1 MQVTLVYACYLCSM
15 KVLLLGNGGREHA
28 MAWKIAQSEL
38 CEQLFIAPGNPGTAL
53 CGTNV
58 AISVN
63 DFEGLLSFCNSNAVD
78 MIVVGP
84 EDPLVNGIVD
94 FFKTHSSIPVIGPDK
109 MAAQLE
115 GSKAFAKQFLIK
127 HAIPTASYKEITLQN
142 IQDGLT
148 YLDSHTMP
156 VVLKADGLA
165 AGKGVVICNSIE
177 EAKQELQS
185 MLSGKFGEAGN
196 KVVIEDFLN
205 GIELTVIILTDGKN
219 YKILPASKDYKKIG
233 EGDSGLNT
241 GGMGAVSPPPF
252 ATKEFIEKVEKEII
266 QPTINGLQQDNIQY
280 KGFLYFGLINVNGS
294 PYVIE
299 YNCRLG
305 DPETQVIIP
314 RIKSDVLKLF
324 IAVANNTLGDETM
337 EVDEK
342 VCATVILASHGYPG
356 IFEKGY
362 VIQGLENTENCM
374 VFQAGTI
381 LNTSGELV
389 SNGGRVMA
397 VTAYG
402 KNHQEA
408 LQLCYVNAGRIYF
421 ESRYFR
427 RDIGFDL

>member
-1 MQVTLVYACYLCSM
+1 M

-397 VTAYG
+397 VSAYG
-402 KNHQEA
+402 KNHQDA
-408 LQLCYVNAGRIYF
+408 LQLCYVNVGRIYF
-421 ESRYFR
+421 DSRYFR

>member
-1 MQVTLVYACYLCSM
+1 M

-28 MAWKIAQSEL
+28 IAWKIAQSSL

-58 AISVN
+58 AIAVN
-63 DFEGLLSFCNSNAVD
+63 DFEPLLSFCNTNAID
-78 MIVVGP
+78 IIVVGP

-94 FFKTHSSIPVIGPDK
+94 FFKTHSEIPVIGPDK

-115 GSKAFAKQFLIK
+115 GSKAFAKQFLFK
-127 HAIPTASYKEITLQN
+127 HAIPTAAYKEISVQQLESAYA
-142 IQDGLT
+142 
-148 YLDSHTMP
+148 YLDSHAMP

-165 AGKGVVICNSIE
+165 AGKGVVICNTVE
-177 EAKQELQS
+177 EAKQELQQ
-185 MLSGKFGEAGN
+185 MLSGKFGNAGN
-196 KVVIEDFLN
+196 KVVIEDFLD
-205 GIELTVIILTDGKN
+205 GMELTLIILTDGKN

-233 EGDSGLNT
+233 EGDTGLNT

-252 ATKEFIEKVEKEII
+252 ATTEFIEKVEKEII
-266 QPTINGLQQDNIQY
+266 QPTLHGLQQDNIQY

-299 YNCRLG
+299 YNCRMG
-305 DPETQVIIP
+305 DPETQVIMP

-324 IAVANNTLGDETM
+324 IAVANNKLGDETM
-337 EVDEK
+337 EIDER
-342 VCATVILASHGYPG
+342 VCATVILASYGYPG
-356 IFEKGY
+356 IFEKGF

-374 VFQAGTI
+374 VFQAGTA
-381 LNTSGELV
+381 LNTNGELV
-389 SNGGRVMA
+389 TNGGRVMA

>member
-1 MQVTLVYACYLCSM
+1 M

-252 ATKEFIEKVEKEII
+252 ATKEFIEKVEKKII

-305 DPETQVIIP
+305 DPETQVIMP

>member
-1 MQVTLVYACYLCSM
+1 M

-28 MAWKIAQSEL
+28 MAWKIAQSSL
-38 CEQLFIAPGNPGTAL
+38 CQQLFIAPGNPGTAL

-58 AISVN
+58 AIAVN
-63 DFEGLLSFCNSNAVD
+63 DFEALLSFCNRNTID

-94 FFKTHSSIPVIGPDK
+94 FFKTNSTIPVIGPDK

-127 HAIPTASYKEITLQN
+127 HAIPTAAYTEIS
-142 IQDGLT
+142 IQQLESGNA
-148 YLDSHTMP
+148 YLDSHVMP

-165 AGKGVVICNSIE
+165 AGKGVIICNTVE
-177 EAKQELQS
+177 ESKQELQQ
-185 MLSGKFGEAGN
+185 MLSGKFGDAGN
-196 KVVIEDFLN
+196 TVVIEDFLN

-233 EGDSGLNT
+233 EGDTGLNT

-252 ATKEFIEKVEKEII
+252 ATNEFIEKVEKEII
-266 QPTINGLQQDNIQY
+266 QPTLNGLQQDNIQY
-280 KGFLYFGLINVNGS
+280 NGFLYFGLINVNGS

-299 YNCRLG
+299 YNCRMG
-305 DPETQVIIP
+305 DPETQVIMP
-314 RIKSDVLKLF
+314 RIKSDILKLF
-324 IAVANNTLGDETM
+324 VAVSNNSLGDETL
-337 EVDEK
+337 EIEER
-342 VCATVILASHGYPG
+342 VCATVILASYGYPG
-356 IFEKGY
+356 IFEKGF
-362 VIQGLENTENCM
+362 VIQGLENTENCL
-374 VFQAGTI
+374 VFQAGTTM
-381 LNTSGELV
+381 NKSNELIT
-389 SNGGRVMA
+389 NGGRVMA